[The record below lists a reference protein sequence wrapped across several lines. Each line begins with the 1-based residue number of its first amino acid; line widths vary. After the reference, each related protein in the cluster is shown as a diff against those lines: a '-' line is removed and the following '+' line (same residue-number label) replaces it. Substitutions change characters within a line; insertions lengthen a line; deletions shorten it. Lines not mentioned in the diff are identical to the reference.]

1 MASYTPGHPLL
12 VFQTNSPY
20 KMAEA
25 NSRIIPLE
33 DKIFGI
39 NKLAKE
45 MIAKEGK
52 EKVVNSTIGSLL
64 DDDGSLVILSSVV
77 DVLKELNPIDYADYA
92 PIGGTPEFQKAV
104 KKAAFG
110 KFEPESYTEA
120 IATPGGTG
128 AIRNTIQNY
137 SKRGDKILTS
147 DWYWN
152 PYSTIAQDIERS
164 IDTYSLFDENGK
176 FNIASFDKKVN
187 ELLEKQDGLVI
198 LLNTPAHNPT
208 GYTFTDS
215 DWDLALNSM
224 REAIKDGKKK
234 ITLFVDIAYIDFAGD
249 VEKYRSFYPKL
260 DNLPTNLLAIVGYSM
275 SKGFTMYGMRSGAM
289 ICVTRDKE
297 IADEFKTVC
306 SFSCRGTW
314 SNCTRSAMTVL
325 SNIFADTA
333 LLETVSKEREKHCAM
348 LVRRGKT
355 FQKAA
360 DEISLKTIPFDS
372 GFFMVV
378 PCEKAEEVGKELQ
391 KEGIFTVPIGKGL
404 RVSIA
409 SVSEEK
415 CKMLPAKM
423 LEAICKVLE
432 CTHSRKECCK
442 K

>member
-1 MASYTPGHPLL
+1 MS
-12 VFQTNSPY
+12 SY

-25 NSRIIPLE
+25 NSRVIPLE

-64 DDDGSLVILSSVV
+64 DDDGNLVVLSSVV
-77 DVLKELNPIDYADYA
+77 DVLKDLKATDYADYA
-92 PIGGTPEFQKAV
+92 PIAGTPEFQRDV

-110 KFEPESYTEA
+110 KFEPKCYTEA

-137 SKRGDKILTS
+137 SKRGDKVLTS
-147 DWYWN
+147 DWYWS
-152 PYSTIAQDIERS
+152 PYSTIAQDIERT
-164 IDTYSLFDENGK
+164 IDTYSLFDEKGN
-176 FNIASFDKKVN
+176 FNIESFDSKVK
-187 ELLEKQDGLVI
+187 ELLSKQDGLVI
-198 LLNTPAHNPT
+198 IINTPAHNPT

-215 DWDLALNSM
+215 DWDKALDSM
-224 REAIKDGKKK
+224 KEAIKNKDKK
-234 ITLFVDIAYIDFAGD
+234 ITLLVDVAYIDFAGD
-249 VEKYRSFYPKL
+249 GEKYRSFLPKL
-260 DNLPTNLLAIVGYSM
+260 ENLPENLLAIIGFSM

-289 ICVTRDKE
+289 ICMTKDKE

-314 SNCTRSAMTVL
+314 SNCTRASMAVL
-325 SNIFADTA
+325 TNIYADQN
-333 LLETVSKEREKHCAM
+333 LLKKVSSEREQYCNM
-348 LVRRGKT
+348 LVKRGKI

-360 DEISLKTIPFDS
+360 NEVGLRTVPFDS
-372 GFFMVV
+372 GFFIVV
-378 PCEKAEEVGKELQ
+378 PCDEAEKVGVELQ

-404 RVSIA
+404 RVSVA

-415 CKMLPAKM
+415 CKTLPARM
-423 LEAICKVLE
+423 LAAISKVKD
-432 CTHSRKECCK
+432 CNHNK
-442 K
+442 